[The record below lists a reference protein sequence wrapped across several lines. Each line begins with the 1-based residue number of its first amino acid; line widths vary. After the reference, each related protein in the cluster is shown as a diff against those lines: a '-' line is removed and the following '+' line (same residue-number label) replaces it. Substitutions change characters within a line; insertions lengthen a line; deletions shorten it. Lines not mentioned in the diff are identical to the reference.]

1 MSVNPRLSVIGAEWC
16 PHSRNQAEALGC
28 TTTDGQTTC
37 KAKHE
42 DDTPVTFV
50 YCQDKNQNQINQDH
64 PLCRKA
70 NDPGSKIQGYPA
82 WLENGE
88 VSEKLG
94 GFMNP
99 CDVKG
104 LNENQLN
111 CAAYKDAQGICMQ
124 AQEESKTA
132 MKEFEQKYQ
141 DAQKKMVEAMKPLE
155 SQVKQLEEEHM
166 KPVALKI
173 QAAVE
178 PLSRNA
184 WMHRQQPSRI
194 GIRVKIRVKF
204 FTPLFFS
211 TCIFFTLFFTLVLLR
226 CLHASIPAQ

>member
-1 MSVNPRLSVIGAEWC
+1 MSENPILSVIGAEWC

-28 TTTDGQTTC
+28 TTDDKGQTTC
-37 KAKHE
+37 KAKHKDSGE
-42 DDTPVTFV
+42 AVTFV
-50 YCQDKNQNQINQDH
+50 YCQDKNQQKINQDH
-64 PLCRKA
+64 PLCKKA

-82 WLENGE
+82 WLEDGE

-132 MKEFEQKYQ
+132 MKKFEQEYQ

-155 SQVKQLEEEHM
+155 SQVRQLEEEHM

-173 QAAVE
+173 KDAMEPYQEKCAKAQEAAK
-178 PLSRNA
+178 PDWDRS
-184 WMHRQQPSRI
+184 
-194 GIRVKIRVKF
+194 
-204 FTPLFFS
+204 
-211 TCIFFTLFFTLVLLR
+211 
-226 CLHASIPAQ
+226 